1 MARPK
6 KKKVY
11 GVGGRGQGEAAK
23 AERDQI
29 MGSLWAKLLVF
40 INARKGR
47 LRGVKQCLVPCG
59 ECRGHAR
66 IAVGTAQSG
75 WEGEAV
81 SSRKAVERADL
92 RCVLETEPRGPG
104 VGRGREEESWVGME
118 VRFGFLGSF
127 CPEDIGLGASPGQ

>member
-1 MARPK
+1 
-6 KKKVY
+6 
-11 GVGGRGQGEAAK
+11 
-23 AERDQI
+23 

-40 INARKGR
+40 IKARKGR
-47 LRGVKQCLVPCG
+47 LRGVKQRLGPIAVVPCG
-59 ECRGHAR
+59 ECRGRAR

-92 RCVLETEPRGPG
+92 GCVLETEPRGPG
-104 VGRGREEESWVGME
+104 VGRGREEDSWVDME

-127 CPEDIGLGASPGQ
+127 CPEDIGLGASRGQ